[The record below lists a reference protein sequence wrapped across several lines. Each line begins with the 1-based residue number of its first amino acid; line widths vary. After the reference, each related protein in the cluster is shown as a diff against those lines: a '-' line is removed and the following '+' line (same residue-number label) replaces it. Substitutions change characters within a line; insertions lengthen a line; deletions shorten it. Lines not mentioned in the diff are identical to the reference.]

1 LKGYLLDTSVALLAL
16 AAPEKLSAGTKKAIE
31 RGPNQLS
38 VISYWEVLLKAGK
51 GKLDV
56 GDPAAWWQTAIT
68 DLAATTLPLRPDHV
82 GQIPQLSSFHQDP
95 FDRALIA
102 QAIMEGLTLITTDAI
117 VARYA
122 SDGLKVLR

>member
-1 LKGYLLDTSVALLAL
+1 MALLIL
-16 AAPEKLSAGTKKAIE
+16 TAPEKLSA
-31 RGPNQLS
+31 
-38 VISYWEVLLKAGK
+38 AGK

-56 GDPAAWWQTAIT
+56 GDPAVWWETAIT
-68 DLAATTLPLRPDHV
+68 ATTLPLRPHHV
-82 GQIPQLSSFHQDP
+82 GPIPQLSTFHQDP
-95 FDRALIA
+95 FDRVLIA

>member
-1 LKGYLLDTSVALLAL
+1 MLARFR
-16 AAPEKLSAGTKKAIE
+16 S
-31 RGPNQLS
+31 S
-38 VISYWEVLLKAGK
+38 
-51 GKLDV
+51 
-56 GDPAAWWQTAIT
+56 
-68 DLAATTLPLRPDHV
+68 
-82 GQIPQLSSFHQDP
+82 SSFHQDP

>member
-1 LKGYLLDTSVALLAL
+1 
-16 AAPEKLSAGTKKAIE
+16 
-31 RGPNQLS
+31 
-38 VISYWEVLLKAGK
+38 
-51 GKLDV
+51 
-56 GDPAAWWQTAIT
+56 
-68 DLAATTLPLRPDHV
+68 LAATTSPLRPDHV
-82 GQIPQLSSFHQDP
+82 SQIPQLATFHQDP